1 MFPGTQP
8 PAIGRPFS
16 GATMNMPTSAA
27 IRPRIMPHSHAG
39 QVKRGISEA
48 EHGAVQARPRNRD

>member
-1 MFPGTQP
+1 MFAGAHP

-27 IRPRIMPHSHAG
+27 ITPRIRPFSQAG
-39 QVKRGISEA
+39 QVKRGMSKT
-48 EHGAVQARPRNRD
+48 EHGTV